1 MSRSLSEYIS
11 SLLHGAGV
19 IFLGMCLQYTLT
31 FFTRVVLAR
40 GLGPTKF
47 GRLSIGVAIVAT
59 TTTFVLLGMNSGIGR
74 YLPRM
79 QTVSEKR
86 SVIVSGFQ
94 MALSAAILS
103 SICVYLAAGWLAT
116 SVFDDASLRG
126 VIKIFSLCIPLFTL
140 LKLTVGGIRGLEKA
154 LPRVLVENLA
164 FPGGRLIFTG
174 IALLFGATVTNVS
187 WGYLLA
193 YALGAVTG
201 LYYLYTRI
209 PLLGRPR
216 NSMHRTL
223 LTFSAPLVITAAMAT
238 VIADVDTFIIG
249 YFLTPEHVGIY
260 NVVYPFA
267 ALVSIF
273 LSSLS
278 FLFMPIISELH
289 SAEEFGQISTIYTVA
304 TKWIFLT
311 TTPIV
316 LLFVM
321 FGDNLLGL
329 AFGSEYL
336 PGTLTLSLLAIGFG
350 THAIFGPNRDTLTS
364 IGRTRWIMISNVG
377 VALFNVGVN
386 IVLVPRFGIEG
397 AAVATAASYT
407 FLNCL
412 YSYRLYSDIGIN
424 PFKRRFIRHIF
435 TGILVGLFFII
446 AENWLAPTS
455 PLGVILTYLLYLIV
469 YAAALSYVGVLN
481 SKEINFLASI
491 AQDPDSRLGRLLVG
505 FGIFE

>member
-1 MSRSLSEYIS
+1 MLS
-11 SLLHGAGV
+11 
-19 IFLGMCLQYTLT
+19 
-31 FFTRVVLAR
+31 FFTRVILAR
-40 GLGPTKF
+40 GLGPSKF

-94 MALSAAILS
+94 ISLSVAILS
-103 SICVYLAAGWLAT
+103 TICVYLAAGWLAT
-116 SVFDDASLRG
+116 SVFDDASLRV
-126 VIKIFSLCIPLFTL
+126 VIKVFSLCIPLFTL

-174 IALLFGATVTNVS
+174 VALLFGATVTNVS
-187 WGYLLA
+187 WGYFLA

-216 NSMHRTL
+216 DSMHRTL
-223 LTFSAPLVITAAMAT
+223 LSFSAPLVITAAMAT
-238 VIADVDTFIIG
+238 VIADIDTFIIG
-249 YFLTPEHVGIY
+249 YFLTPRYVGIY

-267 ALVSIF
+267 ALASIF

-278 FLFMPIISELH
+278 FLFMPVVSELH
-289 SAEEFGQISTIYTVA
+289 AAGEFEQISIIYAIA
-304 TKWIFLT
+304 TKWLFLA

-321 FGDNLLGL
+321 FGDNLLGIT
-329 AFGSEYL
+329 FGSEYL
-336 PGTLTLSLLAIGFG
+336 PGELTLSLLAIGFG
-350 THAIFGPNRDTLTS
+350 THTIFGPNRDTLTS
-364 IGRTRWIMISNVG
+364 IGRTRWIMISNIG
-377 VALFNVGVN
+377 IALFNVGMN

-412 YSYRLYSDIGIN
+412 YSYRLYSDMGIN
-424 PFKRRFIRHIF
+424 PFKRRFIRHLF
-435 TGILVGLFFII
+435 TGTIVGLIFITT
-446 AENWLAPTS
+446 ENWLAPTS
-455 PLGVILTYLLYLIV
+455 TLGITLIYLLYLAV
-469 YAAALSYVGVLN
+469 YAAALSYVGILD
-481 SKEINFLASI
+481 SKEIEFLSNI
-491 AQDPDSRLGRLLVG
+491 AKEPENRLGRLIQRL
-505 FGIFE
+505 GIFE